1 MKPVQDLRI
10 PAWMLVPEAADH
22 RIVEHA
28 TLDTR
33 ALRALAALLKP
44 LIAGDRESLK

>member
-1 MKPVQDLRI
+1 
-10 PAWMLVPEAADH
+10 MLVPEAAQH
-22 RIVEHA
+22 RIAERA

-44 LIAGDRESLK
+44 LIEGDRGSLK